1 MKYYTISMFSD
12 GTLLESITT
21 KVAVDSMPDKTIK
34 LLMESHDADDVDHH
48 EDDLLAIKDSAGRD
62 ALEIAVD
69 QGHVEFAAMLI
80 RNGAEHADDLLK
92 NKYVSSSFL
101 QYVFVTV

>member
-34 LLMESHDADDVDHH
+34 LNYSKVVDM
-48 EDDLLAIKDSAGRD
+48 DTMK
-62 ALEIAVD
+62 
-69 QGHVEFAAMLI
+69 
-80 RNGAEHADDLLK
+80 
-92 NKYVSSSFL
+92 
-101 QYVFVTV
+101 